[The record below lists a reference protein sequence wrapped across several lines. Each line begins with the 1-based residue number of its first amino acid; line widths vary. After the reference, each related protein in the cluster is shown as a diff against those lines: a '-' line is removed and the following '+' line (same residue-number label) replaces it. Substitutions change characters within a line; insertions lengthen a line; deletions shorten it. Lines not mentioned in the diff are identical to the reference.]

1 MSQKMI
7 RFELP
12 EEPTG
17 ATRAITYDTG
27 SGETLI
33 WEKIRGG
40 AYQGMWQ
47 NLKGGRMWWHELLVN
62 HGPVD
67 VERTPRVF
75 DALLVSLTDL
85 GRFRG
90 KSGTVYV
97 LGKES
102 YDYPAY
108 VPVAFVGELSEWQY
122 AASLSH
128 WREIDGPLTE
138 VFDDE

>member
-12 EEPTG
+12 EEPPG
-17 ATRAITYDTG
+17 ATRAVTHDTD

-47 NLKGGRMWWHELLVN
+47 SIKGGRAWWHELLVV

-67 VERTPRVF
+67 VERTPLVF
-75 DALLVSLTDL
+75 DALPAAPADL
-85 GRFRG
+85 GRVRG
-90 KSGTVYV
+90 KSNMVYV
-97 LGKES
+97 
-102 YDYPAY
+102 Y
-108 VPVAFVGELSEWQY
+108 VGEVDGWRAFVPEWAHGKY
-122 AASLSH
+122 DEDEHRATLSH